1 MAAKRKKS
9 ATRRTKATY
18 RRRSPAIR
26 GRRKLPNWSLLV
38 LGLAIGVIVAV
49 LVQWIVSTVN
59 RPGSGL
65 HNILTR
71 PEKPQ
76 AKPRSV
82 TAKPA
87 QKTRYDFYT
96 ILPESESVVEDSEWE
111 YLSRTRD
118 PNVSYVL
125 QAAAFTRYADADRLK
140 ARLAING
147 LLSEIQKVIVG
158 NKRIYYRVRLGPFD
172 RAIDAEDANRKLA
185 SLGIK
190 ALRLKVRN

>member
-1 MAAKRKKS
+1 MATTRKKS
-9 ATRRTKATY
+9 AIRRKKTTY
-18 RRRSPAIR
+18 RRRSPARR

-71 PEKPQ
+71 PVKSREIPKP
-76 AKPRSV
+76 V

-96 ILPESESVVEDSEWE
+96 LLPEGESVVEDSEWE
-111 YLSRTRD
+111 HLSRTRD

-125 QAAAFTRYADADRLK
+125 QAAAFTRFADADQLK

-147 LLSEIQKVIVG
+147 LSSKIQKVTAG
-158 NKRIYYRVRLGPFD
+158 NKRTYYRVRLGPFA
-172 RAIDAEDANRKLA
+172 RAIDAEDAIRKLA